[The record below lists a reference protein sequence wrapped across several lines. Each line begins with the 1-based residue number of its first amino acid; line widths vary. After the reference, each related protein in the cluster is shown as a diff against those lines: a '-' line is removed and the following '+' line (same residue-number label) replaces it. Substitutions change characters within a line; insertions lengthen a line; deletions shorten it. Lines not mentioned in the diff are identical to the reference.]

1 MVSNANLIG
10 LVSQLP
16 LCRSG
21 EVARRTAPDRIS
33 PGSSTKNA
41 KGHQNQRLGADV
53 DVPRER
59 LMNVRGPSCTISRFT
74 HILAHLSLV
83 FSRAVF
89 GGCRVP
95 LSTTRTGGRGR
106 AARGLPAGGEQ
117 GGPEP
122 HAHGPG
128 RVHGLGPHAGLARV
142 ARCWLGRSATAL
154 CGYLEPVSWNVPC
167 RARSSNRL
175 PGRFARRRLSGSLE
189 TCADVPG
196 GREGANRKVTGQTLA
211 PSAPGNRSAPPFPT
225 ARPRLRAP
233 RVAVV
238 RADFM
243 LDTYSVLLTPPAR
256 CRRPG
261 LARRHTRPG
270 GRAR

>member
-1 MVSNANLIG
+1 MPCAPVLDLSRVRFQRMPSFFGRNAIG
-10 LVSQLP
+10 
-16 LCRSG
+16 
-21 EVARRTAPDRIS
+21 S
-33 PGSSTKNA
+33 PC
-41 KGHQNQRLGADV
+41 
-53 DVPRER
+53 P
-59 LMNVRGPSCTISRFT
+59 GPC
-74 HILAHLSLV
+74 
-83 FSRAVF
+83 
-89 GGCRVP
+89 
-95 LSTTRTGGRGR
+95 
-106 AARGLPAGGEQ
+106 LPAGGEQ